1 MKVNDVSPE
10 NYELRHT
17 AGTVGE
23 KVLYRYDNHMAPI
36 HDALAVAYLID
47 PSVITELADANVD
60 IDISGGICDGR
71 MVADFHN
78 TKKGAAPVTAKV
90 ALNADAKK
98 FVALLMHNLGKKE
111 LDN

>member
-1 MKVNDVSPE
+1 
-10 NYELRHT
+10 
-17 AGTVGE
+17 
-23 KVLYRYDNHMAPI
+23 
-36 HDALAVAYLID
+36 
-47 PSVITELADANVD
+47 
-60 IDISGGICDGR
+60 

>member
-1 MKVNDVSPE
+1 
-10 NYELRHT
+10 
-17 AGTVGE
+17 
-23 KVLYRYDNHMAPI
+23 MAPI

-47 PSVITELADANVD
+47 PTVITELADANVD